1 MKRLKLFTA
10 LVLILSLMLF
20 AGCGKK
26 KTSTKTDENSA
37 ARHAVITVKDYGTIK
52 LELYPDIAP
61 KTVENFIELANSKF
75 YDGLTFHRIMKGF
88 MIQGGD
94 PEGTGYGG
102 SGKNIMGEFKANGF
116 ENNLKHER
124 GVISMARANAYNTG
138 SSQFFIMHET
148 NTSLDGMYAAFG
160 KVTDGM
166 EVVDK
171 IAESVPVTDNNGT
184 VLAENQPII
193 KSIVITD

>member
-20 AGCGKK
+20 AGCGKQ